1 MYYPLVMPRYFVAII
16 VILFAGFGVR
26 TAKPGEPVLLPVPKE
41 SEAPRK
47 SISKS
52 AVRDRSKSIVSERA
66 PMPVGKLSSYLFW
79 TVRLPWSPNAP
90 GD

>member
-1 MYYPLVMPRYFVAII
+1 MIKYFLLVI
-16 VILFAGFGVR
+16 VILCAGFAVP
-26 TAKPGEPVLLPVPKE
+26 TAKPGEPIILPLSKA

-47 SISKS
+47 AISKS
-52 AVRDRSKSIVSERA
+52 AVRDRSRLIVSERA
-66 PMPVGKLSSYLFW
+66 PMPVEKLSSYLFW

>member
-1 MYYPLVMPRYFVAII
+1 
-16 VILFAGFGVR
+16 
-26 TAKPGEPVLLPVPKE
+26 LPMSRE

-47 SISKS
+47 IISKS
-52 AVRDRSKSIVSERA
+52 AVRERSQSIVSERA
-66 PMPVGKLSSYLFW
+66 PMRVPKLSSYLFW